1 MDGVPNEDVVCS
13 VVTMSFPASFR
24 FVLPLV
30 AFGLAASTLATA
42 QLSELDQIQIAP
54 PMRQMQPPSK
64 DATAEQLEQQG
75 DELRAQKA
83 YLDSLD
89 YFRAALAK
97 APDSASV
104 RNKIGIVE
112 LLLQR
117 YREAA
122 KNLEAAIKKDRKF
135 AEAYNNLGV
144 VDYERR
150 KYGAAIRQYKKA
162 LELAPDSASFYSNLG
177 AAYFARK
184 EFERASEAY
193 TQAVRLDPL
202 IFEHTSHTGIAA
214 QMASPEDRAHY
225 DYVLAKLYAKM
236 GDSDHSL
243 QYLRKALE
251 DGYKGVNAALTD
263 PEFAELRKDTRF
275 TDLMKARPIAIPE

>member
-1 MDGVPNEDVVCS
+1 
-13 VVTMSFPASFR
+13 MSFSAAFFR
-24 FVLPLV
+24 RIFPLV
-30 AFGLAASTLATA
+30 VFSLVASAIAAA

-54 PMRQMQPPSK
+54 PMRQVQAPFK
-64 DATAEQLEQQG
+64 DGSAEELEKQG
-75 DELRAQKA
+75 DDLRAEKA
-83 YLDSLD
+83 YLDALD
-89 YFRAALAK
+89 YFRAAVAK
-97 APDSASV
+97 APDRASV
-104 RNKIGIVE
+104 FNKIGISE

-122 KNLEAAIKKDRKF
+122 KNFETAIKKDHKF

-150 KYGAAIRQYKKA
+150 KYGAAIKQYRKA
-162 LELAPDSASFYSNLG
+162 LELSSDSASFYSNLG

-184 EFERASEAY
+184 DFERASEAY
-193 TQAVRLDPL
+193 TQALRLDPL

-243 QYLRKALE
+243 QYLRKALH
-251 DGYKGVNAALTD
+251 DGYKAVNDALTD
-263 PEFAELRKDTRF
+263 PEFADLRKDTRF
-275 TDLMKARPIAIPE
+275 TDLMKAKPMVIPE